1 LLDISDW
8 VILLWVYKVVNMKY
22 SRRGGTKVLSTV
34 EVILGSNGWADG
46 IVLLLLWYLCEN

>member
-1 LLDISDW
+1 
-8 VILLWVYKVVNMKY
+8 MKY